1 MCPITAT
8 FINTVNYFLGFYPK
22 MTDIVRNKLGKLFKT
37 SKYVKMLYKN
47 LQNVQNNKEL
57 A

>member
-37 SKYVKMLYKN
+37 SKYVKMLDKN